1 MMFQAMWL
9 AIVIAHGNVSPLELT
24 EREAFASREACEQH
38 VSAHKARMPDFVR
51 GHLNAPWDVEIEI
64 DGTCVATGQGA

>member
-1 MMFQAMWL
+1 MFQAMWL
-9 AIVIAHGNVSPLELT
+9 AMVIGQGKVSPLELT

-51 GHLNAPWDVEIEI
+51 GHLNAPRNVEIEI
-64 DGTCVATGQGA
+64 DAKCVATGEPA